1 MDKIPNYQT
10 AATAVIQEYHAFIS
24 KSTVLGATDLRDE
37 MLIDTQNNH
46 FLLLSMSW
54 QQKRFVYNV
63 ALHLDIIDG
72 EIWVQQN
79 NTEFAVAD
87 ELIAKGVL
95 RTDIVLGFIAPNVR
109 QYSGFAVS

>member
-1 MDKIPNYQT
+1 MDNLINYQNI
-10 AATAVIQEYHAFIS
+10 AAEVIKEYYAFIS

-37 MLIDTQNNH
+37 ILIDTENNH

-72 EIWVQQN
+72 KIWVQQN

-87 ELIAKGVL
+87 ELMEKGVS
-95 RTDIVLGFIAPNVR
+95 RSDIVLGFIAPNVR
-109 QYSGFAVS
+109 QYSGFAVA